1 MQPTGRFRLK
11 QQVLLPVS
19 LVLLTL
25 LVLFGLAFKNHQAE
39 REKTLT
45 ETQARQVR
53 DIWQR
58 LQDES
63 VLRLSWFA
71 DDAAAKPT
79 LVRAMQRADTAALL
93 AETEP
98 VLRRLRKDFGIS
110 HWYFI
115 SPDRRVLLRVHE
127 PAKAGDLIQR
137 KTLLDAASTGKPAT
151 GIELG
156 ATATYTLRHVIP
168 WHADGHLIGYIE
180 LGQEVEWFASQ
191 IKHLTHLETITAV
204 TKRYTNEENFLFGK
218 KALGFS
224 GNWQDHRNFAILSQ
238 TLPELPQQLVNIW
251 EDTPAEQQSNV
262 FEAQSQD
269 VLWSG
274 IIIPLSDYEQ
284 RPAAS
289 IALLSNVTATR
300 QADNRQLGM
309 ALLLAGALAT
319 ALLVALSRRLQVVE
333 AHLQAAHQSLAAN
346 EQRFLD
352 IFSTSS
358 DWWFWE
364 MDKELRFSFFS
375 DNASALLG
383 FDVARAIGKTR
394 AELLAA
400 VDERD
405 LEEMRAHIA
414 GLEAH
419 RPFHRFEYRM
429 LRSGQETIWISLSG
443 VPVFAANGDFIGY
456 RGAASNI
463 TERKLH
469 EAAEIDAREGAEAK
483 FTIARILQ
491 ESERPLA
498 ERFDAALATIH
509 NMRDLAVEQKG
520 GIFVLEDNATEL
532 TLYLTCGNFSNR
544 FLTEERHL
552 PLNRCLCGQAAASGE
567 IIISDNCFEDH
578 RHQNRRPDM
587 SLHGHYIV
595 PLMIGRECLGVLFL
609 YTAPNPSRSAIRL
622 QTLQQIGDLFAL
634 AIANDRAIRAR
645 LEASERAEAASR
657 AKSDFLANMSH
668 EIRTPMNGVI
678 GMSDLLL
685 GTELSDEQRE
695 LAQIVKSSAE
705 ALLTII
711 NDILDFSK
719 IEAGKLD
726 IDKNSFNLHELIN
739 QTCDLLAISAREK
752 SLEFSFTIAPD
763 IPEQLIGDAGR
774 IRQVLTN
781 LAGNA
786 IKFTRHGEVAIEL
799 SLIGRETGLVRLRC
813 AIRDTGIG
821 IPADKIG
828 ELFTPFAQ
836 ADTSIT
842 RRFGGTGLGL
852 SISRRLVEL
861 MGGEISVDSEEGKGS
876 TFWFSLPLATTQAP
890 ATPHT
895 SETAEAA
902 CAGSGLRILLAED
915 NRINQRVASLILSH
929 QGHRIDI
936 AENGEEALSA
946 LAANDYDVVLM
957 DCQMPVLDGFEAT
970 RRLRRSQEARNPN
983 IPVIAIT
990 ANAMHGDRER
1000 CLAAGMNDYI
1010 SKPISEKEV
1019 RAALAR
1025 VLTVSQGSD

>member
-19 LVLLTL
+19 LVLLVL
-25 LVLFGLAFKNHQAE
+25 LVLFGLAFKSHQAE
-39 REKTLT
+39 REKNLT
-45 ETQARQVR
+45 ETRVLQVR

-58 LQDES
+58 LQNES
-63 VLRLSWFA
+63 ELRLAWFA
-71 DDAAAKPT
+71 DDAAARPG
-79 LVRAMQRADTAALL
+79 LVRAMQRADTAALQ
-93 AETEP
+93 AEAEP
-98 VLRRLRKDFGIS
+98 VLQRLRKDFGIS

-115 SPDRRVLLRVHE
+115 DTDRRVLLRVHE
-127 PAKAGDLIQR
+127 PSKSGDLVQR
-137 KTLLDAASTGKPAT
+137 KTLLDAVATGKPAT

-156 ATATYTLRHVIP
+156 STATYTLRHVIP
-168 WHADGHLIGYIE
+168 WRVDGRLIGYIE

-204 TKRYTNEENFLFGK
+204 TKRFTSEENFLFGK
-218 KALGFS
+218 RALGFS
-224 GNWQDHRNFAILSQ
+224 GTWQDHRGFAILSQ
-238 TLPELPQQLVNIW
+238 TLPELPEQLITTW
-251 EDTPAEQQSNV
+251 ENTPTDQQSGV
-262 FEAQSQD
+262 FEARSQD
-269 VLWSG
+269 TRWSG
-274 IIIPLSDYEQ
+274 IIIPLPDYEQ

-300 QADNRQLGM
+300 QSDNRQLGI
-309 ALLLAGALAT
+309 ALLLAAMLAA
-319 ALLVALSRRLQVVE
+319 ALLIALSRRLQGVE
-333 AHLQAAHQSLAAN
+333 AHLQNAHQSLAAN
-346 EQRFLD
+346 EKRFLD

-383 FDVARAIGKTR
+383 FDVQRAIGKTR

-405 LEEMRAHIA
+405 QEEMQAHIA
-414 GLEAH
+414 ELEAH

-429 LRSGQETIWISLSG
+429 LRSGMETIWISLSG

-483 FTIARILQ
+483 FAIARILQ
-491 ESERPLA
+491 ENERPLA
-498 ERFDAALATIH
+498 ERFEAALATIH
-509 NMRDLAVEQKG
+509 DMRDLAVEQKG
-520 GIFVLEDNATEL
+520 GIFTLEENASEL
-532 TLYLTCGNFSNR
+532 TLHLTCGNFSNR
-544 FLTEERHL
+544 FLADERHL

-567 IIISDNCFEDH
+567 IIVSDNCFEDH
-578 RHQNRRPDM
+578 RHQNRQPDM
-587 SLHGHYIV
+587 SPHGHYII

-609 YTAPNPSRSAIRL
+609 YTAPHPSRSAIRL

-685 GTELSDEQRE
+685 GTELNDEQRE
-695 LAQIVKSSAE
+695 FAQIVKSSAE

-726 IDKNSFNLHELIN
+726 IDKNSFNLHDVID
-739 QTCDLLAISAREK
+739 QTYDLLAISAREK
-752 SLEFSFTIAPD
+752 SLDFSFSIAPD

-786 IKFTRHGEVAIEL
+786 IKFTHHGAVAIEL
-799 SLIGRETGLVRLRC
+799 GLIAREAGLVRLRC
-813 AIRDTGIG
+813 TIRDTGIG
-821 IPADKIG
+821 IPADKVG

-861 MGGEISVDSEEGKGS
+861 MGGEIGVESEEGKGS
-876 TFWFSLPLATTQAP
+876 TFWFSLPLATTQIPAP
-890 ATPHT
+890 PHA
-895 SETAEAA
+895 SEPAHDVT
-902 CAGSGLRILLAED
+902 AGSGLNILLAED
-915 NRINQRVASLILSH
+915 NRINQRVASLLLSR

-970 RRLRRSQEARNPN
+970 RRLRRSREVRNPN

-1019 RAALAR
+1019 REVLER
-1025 VLTVSQGSD
+1025 VRASRPD